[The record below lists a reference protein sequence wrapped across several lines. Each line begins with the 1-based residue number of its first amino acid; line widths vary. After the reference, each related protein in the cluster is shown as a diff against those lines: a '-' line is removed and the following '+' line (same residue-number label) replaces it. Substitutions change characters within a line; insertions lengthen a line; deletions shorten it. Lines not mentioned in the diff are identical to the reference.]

1 MSDFRSAGDDDRD
14 GLLARY
20 RVVYTPPE
28 PAFDDLAALAAH
40 LCGTA
45 GAAISFFT
53 GAGQWLKASV
63 GLHLAE
69 LPLDARMLR
78 MLAAEPVGFEIPD
91 VLVEGGTLSA
101 RLSGIRYYAGVPIR
115 SPQGHVLGVLAV
127 ADGQPRRRAAT
138 PREAL
143 PILSRQITTILELR
157 MLHAANAPWP
167 APEQCARGGRA
178 AGRELEACLLAAARA
193 AAVEA
198 IARGLGHDLR
208 NPLGII
214 AGAAQLA
221 QAHLDDAELV
231 ALCMRQIHSATM
243 RAAAVIDTVLDGS
256 LLREED
262 VEATQTVNRQS

>member
-1 MSDFRSAGDDDRD
+1 MSDFRSAGDDDRL

-20 RVVYTPPE
+20 RIVYTPPE

-53 GAGQWLKASV
+53 GAGQWLKACV
-63 GLHLAE
+63 GLHLTE
-69 LPLDARMLR
+69 LPLDPHMLR
-78 MLAAEPVGFEIPD
+78 MLATEPVGFEIPD
-91 VLVEGGTLSA
+91 VLVEGGALSV
-101 RLSGIRYYAGVPIR
+101 RLPGIRYYAGVPIR

-143 PILSRQITTILELR
+143 PILSRQITTVLELR
-157 MLHAANAPWP
+157 MLHAGDVLRAPSCDQGGP
-167 APEQCARGGRA
+167 PEQ
-178 AGRELEACLLAAARA
+178 RELETRLLATARA
-193 AAVEA
+193 AAMDA
-198 IARGLGHDLR
+198 LARGLGHDLR

-243 RAAAVIDTVLDGS
+243 RAASVIDSVLSGDRLRDG
-256 LLREED
+256 D
-262 VEATQTVNRQS
+262 VETSKVQAAS

>member
-63 GLHLAE
+63 GLRLAE

-91 VLVEGGTLSA
+91 VLIEGGNLSA
-101 RLSGIRYYAGVPIR
+101 RMPGIRYYAGVPIR
-115 SPQGHVLGVLAV
+115 SPNGHILGVLAV

-143 PILSRQITTILELR
+143 PILSRQVTTILELR

-167 APEQCARGGRA
+167 APEPWDQGGAADVRA
-178 AGRELEACLLAAARA
+178 LEARLLAAARA
-193 AAVEA
+193 AAMEA
-198 IARGLGHDLR
+198 LARGLGHDLR

-256 LLREED
+256 MLREDNLEPAQ
-262 VEATQTVNRQS
+262 VVSRES